1 MTGIATPVHAGVAA
15 MLLLCTSA
23 WASPF
28 AYITNQGSHDVSVI
42 DLASQQVVATVPV
55 GRSPAG

>member
-15 MLLLCTSA
+15 MLLCTAA

-42 DLASQQVVATVPV
+42 DLASQQVVADRKSVV
-55 GRSPAG
+55 